1 METYAHTPSK
11 RSTTLR
17 DTLSPLIM
25 QALPTRGPG
34 MFPSEVAA
42 RLLRNSSQLPQSV
55 NSENL
60 ETHVRIILKTKCELK
75 DVSRAPAK
83 GPNGGKSFT
92 YVRCEN
98 SKHDSNVGVIE
109 CVPQLSPGM
118 ALDSRNRVEHSDDT
132 HVGEPTSSY
141 RKSSEAF
148 QVAQNSQ
155 QGPAAES
162 TTESDQLEHS
172 FNTLESRHEQVGA
185 GHFPHSTSEAHF
197 WTHDN
202 RDIVEKVLATKLLVA
217 QFEKTTGEIT
227 VLETQQTQ
235 ARSQYSDLDSQVRE
249 QEVAKAS
256 LLAEAQTWREQAA
269 EAERKALSRQK
280 DAERLK
286 EEAEN
291 QKAVLEERTFR
302 IASAREE
309 STRLAERVRHAMEET
324 VGGDLVNLLSLCTR
338 DTS

>member
-1 METYAHTPSK
+1 
-11 RSTTLR
+11 
-17 DTLSPLIM
+17 
-25 QALPTRGPG
+25 

-42 RLLRNSSQLPQSV
+42 RLLRDSSQLPQSV

-60 ETHVRIILKTKCELK
+60 ETHVRIILLKKCELK
-75 DVSRAPAK
+75 HVSRAPAK
-83 GPNGGKSFT
+83 GPNGGKSFK
-92 YVRCEN
+92 YLSYDS

-132 HVGEPTSSY
+132 HVDESASSH
-141 RKSSEAF
+141 RQSSEVF

-155 QGPAAES
+155 QDPAAES
-162 TTESDQLEHS
+162 TTESGRLEHS
-172 FNTLESRHEQVGA
+172 FNTLESQHEQGGA
-185 GHFPHSTSEAHF
+185 GHFSNSTSETHS
-197 WTHDN
+197 WTHEH
-202 RDIVEKVLATKLLVA
+202 RDILEKILATKVLVA
-217 QFEKTTGEIT
+217 QFKKITREIT
-227 VLETQQTQ
+227 KLESQQTL

-249 QEVAKAS
+249 QEVAKAG

-291 QKAVLEERTFR
+291 QKGVLEECAFCIT
-302 IASAREE
+302 SAREE
-309 STRLAERVRHAMEET
+309 SARLAERVRNTVEET
-324 VGGDLVNLLSLCTR
+324 MGGDVVNLLSLYTR